1 MITFNGLPLYR
12 VALGS
17 QDGVVRVSLVDDP
30 AVQSN
35 FDVFRREDGKAPA
48 MYAIQDE
55 DRHLVRGVVLRADW
69 PIFRRDNPQ
78 DPGYYVTF
86 SREVIR
92 QIAERYLADGF
103 QNRVDTA
110 HDGNEVDDVRMVQ
123 YFIKDA
129 AAGIAPE
136 GFDDIADG
144 SLFAEYHVTNEG
156 VWAEIKAGT
165 FKGFSVEIFYTLIP
179 AADTMGATREADA
192 EAVADLFLKL
202 FSKINSMSKLKQI
215 RAELARLLARFG
227 SVTTDK
233 GVLYWDGDEDLKAGD
248 SVYVED
254 ADGNRTAAG
263 DGEYVTADSKTVV
276 VVDGAV
282 SEIRDPE
289 AEVAPADEGEGESG
303 EAEQMARQRAA
314 RFEESYDEKQRKIAD
329 AIRAA
334 RGNREDDYGYLVTAG
349 DDFGVWAYYG
359 EETGWQDKYVR
370 YAIAWNEDGN
380 AAASDPVDC
389 RMAFVPMDFDDSAA
403 FKAPAASDEPAAEEG
418 PSVEEFAQAVQAASD
433 LKAENDTLRARIA
446 ELEKEPA
453 GKSVRETYNA
463 KEGGSLLPESTGDRG
478 LDRLARINRK

>member
-35 FDVFRREDGKAPA
+35 FDVFRKEAEKAPVL
-48 MYAIQDE
+48 YAVQDE

-86 SREVIR
+86 GKDVIR
-92 QIAERYLADGF
+92 QLAERYLAEGF

-110 HDGNEVDDVRMVQ
+110 HDGDEVDDVQMVQ
-123 YFIKDA
+123 FFLKDT
-129 AAGIAPE
+129 AAGVDPE

-144 SLFAEYHVTNEG
+144 SLFAEYHVTNED

-165 FKGFSVEIFYTLIP
+165 YKGFSVEIFYTLSP
-179 AADTMGATREADA
+179 AADALARLEEDDDA
-192 EAVADLFLKL
+192 AAVTSILQKL
-202 FSKINSMSKLKQI
+202 ISKITDMSKLTQL
-215 RAELARLLARFG
+215 RARLAKILAEFG

-233 GVLYWDGDEDLKAGD
+233 GVIHWDGDEDLKAGD
-248 SVYVED
+248 RVYVED
-254 ADGNRTAAG
+254 ADGNRTAAE
-263 DGEYVTADSKTVV
+263 DGEYVTADNKTVV

-289 AEVAPADEGEGESG
+289 AEVAPQGDEQG

-329 AIRAA
+329 AIRAE
-334 RGNREDDYGYLVTAG
+334 RGNNEDDFGYLASAG
-349 DDFGVWAYYG
+349 EDFGVWAHYG
-359 EETGWQDKYVR
+359 EDTGWEDRFTR
-370 YAIAWNEDGN
+370 YAITWDEAGN
-380 AAASDPVDC
+380 AKASDPIEC
-389 RMAFVPMDFDDSAA
+389 RLAFVPMDFDDSAA
-403 FKAPAASDEPAAEEG
+403 FKAPAAAEEG
-418 PSVEEFAQAVQAASD
+418 PTEEEFSAAVER
-433 LKAENDTLRARIA
+433 AENLADQVNELKGRIA
-446 ELEKEPA
+446 ELEKQPA
-453 GKSVRETYNA
+453 GKSVRESYRA